1 MVLMGAALRVAWI
14 WPVGGMAH
22 ADEAT
27 VGLMAGHILLGE
39 FPVFYYGQTYLG
51 SLEAFV
57 MAPVSWFAGNS
68 PWLVKIV
75 PMALSGVFVWA
86 VYRLG
91 IRVADPVV
99 GMLAAALTLVAPVF
113 LIVWGNTA
121 RGGYVE
127 TLILG
132 TIFLAIFL
140 AAGREGRPSVRLTR
154 FIVLGFV
161 GGLGWWTNFL
171 FVDYLIPTGI
181 LGLTKRWRD
190 GRGLGLAAC
199 GFAVG
204 ALPFLG
210 YNLATGG
217 GSFAAGK
224 LASTM
229 RMDFGLPDVRMVL
242 DSVRR
247 LVVDQLPPMWGVP
260 PFDIP
265 TGYHVDGAPLPV
277 GMGTLL
283 ILLNAGSVGFVFI
296 RAVAAFFRKKREWA
310 GSSDGAWVLGLLIL
324 SVLLVFTLT
333 PFRRYAASGAG
344 VETERYL
351 LPLYSAFPVCT
362 ALVVAAL
369 RSRVRVLA
377 AAVFFLAI
385 SANAYANAANLMAV
399 LSPRG
404 NSVPWQTWDLS
415 GVRDYF
421 AAHGVKECYADY
433 WLSTRLSFES
443 GESVICAQPF
453 DYGGFPVRY
462 EGHLRGV
469 RNSTRPAVIVD
480 GGLAASLAETLD
492 VAGIGYTRSPSF
504 GKYVVFHGLKPVV
517 VAGEFVLPAEWQGL
531 TATHNA
537 FQLGNMTDGN
547 MGTRWGSGRPQGPD
561 MEIALELPPG
571 REISGVDLL
580 AGRYVQDF
588 PRGIAIH
595 VSPDGTRWET
605 VVRARNIFPF
615 VGWSEGRF
623 VYDRE
628 GGVQLRFQPKR
639 ARYVRIENLGHHGSY
654 DWSIAEL
661 RVYGPRRVHPERA
674 DGLGNRRSECPLPLI
689 SGGGERWSGW
699 FGEPPRSQG

>member
-1 MVLMGAALRVAWI
+1 MSGIWGFPGFFAVLVLTGAALRMAWI
-14 WPVGGMAH
+14 WPVGGMTH

-39 FPVFYYGQTYLG
+39 FPVFYWGQTYLG
-51 SLEAFV
+51 SLEAFLI
-57 MAPVSWFAGNS
+57 APISWFTANS

-75 PMALSGVFVWA
+75 PMALSGVLVWA
-86 VYRLG
+86 VYQLG
-91 IRVADPVV
+91 TRVGDPGV
-99 GMLAAALTLVAPVF
+99 GRLAAALTLVAPVF

-132 TIFLAIFL
+132 TLFLAVFL

-154 FIVLGFV
+154 FVVLGFV

-171 FVDYLIPTGI
+171 FVDYLIPAGI
-181 LGLTKRWRD
+181 LGLTNRWRD
-190 GRGLGLAAC
+190 GRGLGFAAC
-199 GFAVG
+199 GFIVG

-229 RMDFGLPDVRMVL
+229 RMDFGLPDVWMVL
-242 DSVRR
+242 DSARR

-265 TGYHVDGAPLPV
+265 TGYHLDGVSLPV
-277 GMGTLL
+277 GMAALL
-283 ILLNAGSVGFVFI
+283 ILLNAGSLGFVFI
-296 RAVAAFFRKKREWA
+296 RAAAAFFRKGREWA
-310 GSSDGAWVLGLLIL
+310 GSSDGALVLGLLIF

-344 VETERYL
+344 IETERYL

-362 ALVVAAL
+362 ALVVTAL
-369 RSRVRVLA
+369 RRRVRLLA
-377 AAVFFLAI
+377 GAVFFLAI
-385 SANAYANAANLMAV
+385 SANAYVNVANVMAV
-399 LSPRG
+399 WSHRG
-404 NSVPWQTWDLS
+404 SAVPWQTWDLS

-421 AAHGVKECYADY
+421 AAHGIKECYADY

-462 EGHLRGV
+462 EGHLREV
-469 RNSTRPAVIVD
+469 RNSSRPAVIMD
-480 GGLAASLAETLD
+480 RGSAASFAETLD
-492 VAGIGYTRSPSF
+492 AAGIGYTRSHSF
-504 GKYVVFHGLKPVV
+504 GQYVVFHGLRET
-517 VAGEFVLPAEWQGL
+517 VARGEFVPPAEWRGF

-537 FQLGNMTDGN
+537 VQLGNTTDGN
-547 MGTRWGSGRPQGPD
+547 LGTRWGSGRPQRPG

-571 REISGVDLL
+571 REIAGIDLL
-580 AGRYVQDF
+580 IGAYVQDF

-595 VSPDGTRWET
+595 VSPDGIRWET
-605 VVRARNIFPF
+605 VVRARNVFPF

-623 VYDRE
+623 VFDRE
-628 GGVQLRFQPKR
+628 GGVQLRFQPR
-639 ARYVRIENLGHHGSY
+639 SARYVRIENLGHHGSY

-661 RVYGPRRVHPERA
+661 RIFGPKRVRPESVGRT
-674 DGLGNRRSECPLPLI
+674 
-689 SGGGERWSGW
+689 
-699 FGEPPRSQG
+699 